1 MSFLT
6 DIQREQ
12 LLRKDK
18 PILDSCGSGGKEKE
32 SAILDGVADYAISD
46 LKIKAAAAIQ
56 QWADA
61 DIPLA
66 NDETFADRLQ
76 ALLIGIIDANKNGE
90 IDEDEADAFDIVAGF
105 AVDYMVSHGVDE
117 DDAVNVLDD
126 EETAGRVRD
135 LLIEQLPDDDA
146 SGDDMDSFAF
156 LDKAG
161 SRSIEEDV
169 LDAIYKKR
177 TVIRDGKKVRINKRI
192 SGTVHLSGAQKAAIR
207 KAGIKSH
214 SAEAVMRRAK
224 SMRMRVKSGLK

>member
-1 MSFLT
+1 MRGFLT
-6 DIQREQ
+6 DLQRER
-12 LLRKDK
+12 LLRKDI
-18 PILDSCGSGGKEKE
+18 PILDGCGSKEKE

-46 LKIKAAAAIQ
+46 LKLKAAAAIQ

-66 NDETFADRLQ
+66 DGETFADRLQ

-105 AVDYMVSHGVDE
+105 AVDYMLSHGVDE
-117 DDAVNVLDD
+117 NDAVNVLDD
-126 EETAGRVRD
+126 EEAAGRVRD

-146 SGDDMDSFAF
+146 AGDDMDSFAF

-161 SRSIEEDV
+161 SRSVEEDV
-169 LDAIYKKR
+169 LDAVYKKR
-177 TVIRDGKKVRINKRI
+177 TVIRGGKKVRINKRI

-207 KAGIKSH
+207 KAGMKSH
-214 SAEAVMRRAK
+214 SAAAMMRRAR
-224 SMRMRVKSGLK
+224 SMRMRVKTGLK